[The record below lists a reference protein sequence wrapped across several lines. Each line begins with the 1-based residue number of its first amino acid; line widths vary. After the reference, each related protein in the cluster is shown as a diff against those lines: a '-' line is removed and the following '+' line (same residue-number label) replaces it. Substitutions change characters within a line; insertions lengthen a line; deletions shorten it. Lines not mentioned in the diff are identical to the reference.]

1 MLAREIHDVAGE
13 IDSVSPAA
21 TDPGIL
27 VFHTIDPPLLTTKNC
42 DVKMKFSFP
51 YMHVCVCKTGNSFR
65 SACKISCTC
74 LQENVFEDSLELSG
88 PMEHSGM
95 TGSNGQP
102 VELRPRGPAAGG
114 KSTRSIRRQTWNREE
129 VRLAG

>member
-1 MLAREIHDVAGE
+1 M
-13 IDSVSPAA
+13 
-21 TDPGIL
+21 
-27 VFHTIDPPLLTTKNC
+27 C
-42 DVKMKFSFP
+42 
-51 YMHVCVCKTGNSFR
+51 VCVCVKMATASDLSLKSFC
-65 SACKISCTC
+65 SC

-95 TGSNGQP
+95 MGSNGQP

-129 VRLAG
+129 VRLAV